1 MWDTGSGFKHL
12 KYFSGKQ
19 RLPKV
24 THIFEWSP
32 PEKQVHW
39 WIPCDLR
46 WLFSR
51 QDWTQ
56 AQLEAHYCCSPH
68 KSSFCYSHA
77 VVYMCRLDLLILFL
91 FFTQLIFSLFS
102 FSFMLFNFYLFVQ
115 TSLYLQQAMLL
126 SIFSVPASHCCGFS
140 CFRARALEHR
150 LSSCGRQ
157 A

>member
-1 MWDTGSGFKHL
+1 MVSTESPESLEHCPTGSEVRFVLSLQTKSSCPVKAL
-12 KYFSGKQ
+12 S
-19 RLPKV
+19 
-24 THIFEWSP
+24 SP
-32 PEKQVHW
+32 WRQSCPWACRCPEEV
-39 WIPCDLR
+39 
-46 WLFSR
+46 
-51 QDWTQ
+51 
-56 AQLEAHYCCSPH
+56 QLEAHRCCSLH

-115 TSLYLQQAMLL
+115 TSLYLQQAVLL
-126 SIFSVPASHCCGFS
+126 SVFSVPASHCCGFS

-150 LSSCGRQ
+150 LRSCGRQ